1 MLHLFQALSRLLA
14 NYTSIFVIGVAVFT
28 FFFPHTFDWVRG
40 ITQTVILGII
50 MLTMGL
56 TLTTNDFKI
65 LAQRPLDVFIGACAQ
80 FIIMPGVAYTP
91 GPRMAPRPC
100 PGPRHPARGLLSW
113 RRVEQHHELSL
124 PWRRGFLCGNDLC
137 LHHPCSC
144 DDSAADEDYGWRD
157 HPCRCRG
164 HVHRAF

>member
-80 FIIMPGVAYTP
+80 FIIMPGVAYS
-91 GPRMAPRPC
+91 
-100 PGPRHPARGLLSW
+100 LSTYGT
-113 RRVEQHHELSL
+113 STL
-124 PWRRGFLCGNDLC
+124 PLPSAF
-137 LHHPCSC
+137 CSWAVVL
-144 DDSAADEDYGWRD
+144 AA
-157 HPCRCRG
+157 CR
-164 HVHRAF
+164 ATS